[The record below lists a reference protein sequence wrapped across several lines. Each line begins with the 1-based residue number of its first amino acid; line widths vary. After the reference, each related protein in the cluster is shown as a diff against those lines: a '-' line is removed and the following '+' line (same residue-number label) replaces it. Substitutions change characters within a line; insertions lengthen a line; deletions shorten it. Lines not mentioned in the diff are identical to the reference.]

1 MYDARSG
8 LGPVLRRE
16 ARPALAGLI
25 AAGVS
30 FGITEIFAGLISGGP
45 SLIIAVGSG
54 VIDLSPK
61 FAKDFAIAV
70 FGTNDKLAL
79 LISIVVIGLGLGAVV
94 GVAGLRK
101 FWIAQLGFVVFG
113 IVAAIAGIAEPQLS
127 PELALIGAL
136 LAASAGMWT
145 LAMLLKLVQS
155 AETPQ
160 PARDPSPMGIGR
172 RPFMQVAGAFAV
184 VAVGTAAG
192 GRVLLERARTIA
204 SSRLDVILPK
214 PRDAAR
220 PVPEGAMVDAAGIG
234 PIITPNED
242 FYRIDTALSIPQ
254 VDLSSWTLKIEG
266 LVDRPYELTY
276 DELLDL
282 SRVERHVTLC
292 CVSNEVGGDLVD
304 NAKWL
309 GVPLT
314 ELLDRAGLQAE
325 ASQIVG
331 MSVDGFTA
339 GFPVDTVY
347 DGRQALVA
355 VGMNDEPLPLKH
367 GFPARLVVAG
377 LYGYVSATKW
387 LDAIVVNRWEE
398 FDGYWIPR
406 GWSKEGPIKT
416 QSRIDVPGNGRTLQP
431 GLQPIAGV
439 AWAQD
444 RGISKVEVQIG
455 DGGWQE
461 TQLGEAISK
470 DTWLQWVLPWNAT
483 PGRHVIA
490 VRATDATG
498 ETQTAAISSSDP
510 DGATG
515 HHTIVVEVSG

>member
-1 MYDARSG
+1 MYDARKG
-8 LGPVLRRE
+8 FGPVLRRE
-16 ARPALAGLI
+16 ALPALAGLI

-70 FGTNDKLAL
+70 FGVNDKLVL

-94 GVAGLRK
+94 GVAATRK
-101 FWIAQLGFVVFG
+101 FWIAQVGFVVFG

-127 PELALIGAL
+127 PVLALIGAL
-136 LAASAGMWT
+136 LATSAGMWT
-145 LAMLLKLVQS
+145 LAMLLKMLQS
-155 AETPQ
+155 EEMPQ
-160 PARDPSPMGIGR
+160 PARDPRLMGFGR
-172 RPFMQVAGAFAV
+172 RPFLRMAGAFAF
-184 VAVGTAAG
+184 VAAGTAAG
-192 GRVLLERARTIA
+192 GRLMLERARVAA
-204 SSRLDVILPK
+204 SSRLDVILSA
-214 PRDAAR
+214 PRDPAKPIPA
-220 PVPEGAMVDAAGIG
+220 GAMVEAQGIG
-234 PIITPNED
+234 PIVTPNDD

-254 VDLSSWTLKIEG
+254 VDLSTWTLKIEG

-282 SRVERHVTLC
+282 ARVERYVTLC

-309 GVPLT
+309 GVPLN
-314 ELLDRAGLQAE
+314 EILDRAGLQPE

-331 MSVDGFTA
+331 KSVDGFTV
-339 GFPVDTVY
+339 GFPVDTAY
-347 DGRQALVA
+347 DGREALVA

-367 GFPARLVVAG
+367 GFPARLVVSG
-377 LYGYVSATKW
+377 LYGFVSATKW
-387 LDAIVVNRWEE
+387 LDTIIVNRWEE
-398 FDGYWIPR
+398 FDAYWIPR

-416 QSRIDVPGNGRTLQP
+416 QSRIDVPRNGRTIKP

-439 AWAQD
+439 SWAQN
-444 RGISKVEVQIG
+444 RGIAKVEVQIG

-461 TQLGEAISK
+461 TELGEAISK
-470 DTWLQWVLPWNAT
+470 NTWRQWVLPWDAT

-490 VRATDATG
+490 VRATDVTG

>member
-1 MYDARSG
+1 MYDARRG

-30 FGITEIFAGLISGGP
+30 FGITEIFAALISGGP

-70 FGTNDKLAL
+70 FGVNDKLAL
-79 LISIVVIGLGLGAVV
+79 LIAIVVIGLGLGAVV
-94 GVAGLRK
+94 GVAAMRR

-113 IVAAIAGIAEPQLS
+113 IVAAVAGIAEPQLA
-127 PELALIGAL
+127 PVLALIGAL
-136 LAASAGMWT
+136 LATSAGMWT
-145 LAMLLKLVQS
+145 LAMLLKLLQ
-155 AETPQ
+155 ADETPR
-160 PARDPSPMGIGR
+160 PARDPRLTGFGR
-172 RPFMQVAGAFAV
+172 RSFLGMAGAFAV

-220 PVPEGAMVDAAGIG
+220 PVPAGAMVEAEGIG
-234 PIITPNED
+234 PIVTPNED

-254 VDLSSWTLKIEG
+254 VDLSTWTLKIEG

-282 SRVERHVTLC
+282 ARVERYVTLC
-292 CVSNEVGGDLVD
+292 CVSNEVGGELVD

-309 GVPLT
+309 GVPLS
-314 ELLDRAGLQAE
+314 EILDRAGPQPD

-331 MSVDGFTA
+331 MSVDGFTV
-339 GFPVDTVY
+339 GFPFDTAY
-347 DGRQALVA
+347 DGREALVA
-355 VGMNDEPLPLKH
+355 VGMNDEPLPPKH
-367 GFPARLVVAG
+367 GFPARLVVSG

-387 LDAIVVNRWEE
+387 LEAIQLKRWEE
-398 FDGYWIPR
+398 FDAYWIPR

-416 QSRIDVPGNGRTLQP
+416 QSRIDVPRRGRTVQP
-431 GLQPIAGV
+431 GMQPIAGV
-439 AWAQD
+439 AWAQN
-444 RGISKVEVQIG
+444 RGITRVEVNV
-455 DGGWQE
+455 DDTGWQE
-461 TQLGEAISK
+461 AQLGEAISK
-470 DTWLQWVLPWNAT
+470 NTWRQWVLPWDAT
-483 PGRHVIA
+483 PGSHTIA
-490 VRATDATG
+490 VRATDTSG
-498 ETQTAAISSSDP
+498 EPQTAFVQRSDP

>member
-1 MYDARSG
+1 MYDARRG
-8 LGPVLRRE
+8 LGPVLKRE

-30 FGITEIFAGLISGGP
+30 FGITEIFAALISGGP

-70 FGTNDKLAL
+70 FGVNDKLAL
-79 LISIVVIGLGLGAVV
+79 LIAIVVIGLGLGALV
-94 GVAGLRK
+94 GVAATRK
-101 FWIAQLGFVVFG
+101 FWIAQVGFVVFG

-127 PELALIGAL
+127 PVLALIGAL
-136 LAASAGMWT
+136 LATAAGMWT
-145 LAMLLKLVQS
+145 LSLLLRLLEAQ
-155 AETPQ
+155 EMPQ
-160 PARDPSPMGIGR
+160 PVRDPRLTSLGR
-172 RPFMQVAGAFAV
+172 RSFLKMAGAFAV

-192 GRVLLERARTIA
+192 GRVLLERTRVILST
-204 SSRLDVILPK
+204 RLDVILPT
-214 PRDAAR
+214 PRDAAK
-220 PVPEGAMVDAAGIG
+220 PVPAGAMVDAEGIG
-234 PIITPNED
+234 PIVTPNED

-254 VDLSSWTLKIEG
+254 VDLSTWTLKIEG

-282 SRVERHVTLC
+282 ARVERHVTLC
-292 CVSNEVGGDLVD
+292 CVSNEVGGELVD

-314 ELLDRAGLQAE
+314 ELLDRAGLQPE
-325 ASQIVG
+325 ASQVVG

-387 LDAIVVNRWEE
+387 LDAIILNRWEM
-398 FDGYWIPR
+398 FDAYWIPR

-416 QSRIDVPGNGRTLQP
+416 QSRIDVPRRGQTLKP

-444 RGISKVEVQIG
+444 RGISKVEVQV
-455 DGGWQE
+455 DETGWQE

-470 DTWLQWVLPWNAT
+470 DTWRQWVLPWDAA
-483 PGRHVIA
+483 PGRHTIA

-498 ETQTAAISSSDP
+498 ETQTSVIQRSDP

-515 HHTIVVEVSG
+515 HHTIVVEVSS

>member
-1 MYDARSG
+1 MYDARRG

-30 FGITEIFAGLISGGP
+30 FGITEIFAALISGGP

-70 FGTNDKLAL
+70 FGVNDKLAL
-79 LISIVVIGLGLGAVV
+79 LIAIVVIGLGLGALV
-94 GVAGLRK
+94 GVAAMRR
-101 FWIAQLGFVVFG
+101 FWIAQAGFIVFG
-113 IVAAIAGIAEPQLS
+113 IVAAVAGIAEPQLS
-127 PELALIGAL
+127 PVLALIGAL
-136 LAASAGMWT
+136 LATSAGMWT
-145 LAMLLKLVQS
+145 LAMLLKLLQ
-155 AETPQ
+155 ADETPR
-160 PARDPSPMGIGR
+160 PARDPRLTGFGR
-172 RPFMQVAGAFAV
+172 RSFLGMAGAFAV

-220 PVPEGAMVDAAGIG
+220 PLPAGAMVDAAGIE
-234 PIITPNED
+234 PIVTPNED

-254 VDLSSWTLKIEG
+254 VDLSTWTLKIEG

-282 SRVERHVTLC
+282 ARVERYVTLC

-309 GVPLT
+309 GVPLR
-314 ELLDRAGLQAE
+314 EILDRAGPQPE

-331 MSVDGFTA
+331 MSVDGFTV
-339 GFPVDTVY
+339 GFPFDTAY
-347 DGRQALVA
+347 DGREALVA
-355 VGMNDEPLPLKH
+355 VGMNDEPLPPKH
-367 GFPARLVVAG
+367 GFPARLVVSG
-377 LYGYVSATKW
+377 LYGFVSATKW
-387 LDAIVVNRWEE
+387 LDAIILNRWEE
-398 FDGYWIPR
+398 FDAYWIPR

-416 QSRIDVPGNGRTLQP
+416 QSRIDVPRRGQTVQP
-431 GLQPIAGV
+431 GIQPIAGV
-439 AWAQD
+439 AWAQN
-444 RGISKVEVQIG
+444 RGITKVEVNV
-455 DGGWQE
+455 DDTGWQE
-461 TQLGEAISK
+461 AQLGEAISK
-470 DTWLQWVLPWNAT
+470 NTWRQWVLPWDAT
-483 PGRHVIA
+483 PGSHTIA
-490 VRATDATG
+490 VRATDTSG
-498 ETQTAAISSSDP
+498 EPQTAVVQRSDP

-515 HHTIVVEVSG
+515 HHTIAVNVSG

>member
-1 MYDARSG
+1 MYDARKG
-8 LGPVLRRE
+8 LGPVLKRE

-79 LISIVVIGLGLGAVV
+79 LVSIVAIGLGLGAVV
-94 GVAGLRK
+94 GVAASRR
-101 FWIAQLGFVVFG
+101 FWVAQAGFAVFG
-113 IVAAIAGIAEPQLS
+113 TVAAVAGATEPQLS
-127 PELALIGAL
+127 PLLALLGAA

-145 LAMLLKLVQS
+145 LAMLLRLLRSEEVS
-155 AETPQ
+155 Q
-160 PARDPSPMGIGR
+160 PARDSGLIGFGR
-172 RPFMQVAGAFAV
+172 RPFFRMAGAFAV

-192 GRVLLERARTIA
+192 GRVLLERARVIA
-204 SSRLDVILPK
+204 SSRLDVILPA

-220 PVPEGAMVDAAGIG
+220 PVPAGAMVEAEGIG
-234 PIITPNED
+234 PIVTPNED
-242 FYRIDTALSIPQ
+242 FYRIDTALSIPK
-254 VDLSSWTLKIEG
+254 VDLSTWRLKIEG

-282 SRVERHVTLC
+282 ARVERHVTLA

-314 ELLDRAGLQAE
+314 ELLDRAGLQPD

-331 MSVDGFTA
+331 QSVDGFNV
-339 GFPVDTVY
+339 GFPVDTAY

-355 VGMNDEPLPLKH
+355 VGMNDEPLPLDH

-377 LYGYVSATKW
+377 LYGFVSATKW
-387 LDAIVVNRWEE
+387 LDAIIVNRWEE

-406 GWSKEGPIKT
+406 GWSKEAPIKT
-416 QSRIDVPGNGRTLQP
+416 QSRIDVPRDRRTLNP

-444 RGISKVEVQIG
+444 RGISKVEVQV
-455 DGGWQE
+455 DDTGWQE

-470 DTWLQWVLPWNAT
+470 DTWRQWVLPWEAT
-483 PGRHVIA
+483 EGPHVIS

-498 ETQTAAISSSDP
+498 ETQTAAISSSAP

-515 HHTIVVEVSG
+515 HHTIVVNVGG

>member
-1 MYDARSG
+1 MYDARKG

-25 AAGVS
+25 AAGVA

-79 LISIVVIGLGLGAVV
+79 LISIVVIGLGLGAVI
-94 GVAGLRK
+94 GVAAARQ
-101 FWIAQLGFVVFG
+101 FWVAQVGFAVFG
-113 IVAAIAGIAEPQLS
+113 IVAAVAGIAEPQLS
-127 PELALIGAL
+127 PPLALIGAL
-136 LAASAGMWT
+136 LATSAGMWT
-145 LAMLLKLVQS
+145 LAMLLKLLEVQ
-155 AETPQ
+155 EMPQ
-160 PARDPSPMGIGR
+160 PVRDPRLMGLGR
-172 RPFMQVAGAFAV
+172 RSFMRMAGAFAV
-184 VAVGTAAG
+184 VAAGTAAG
-192 GRVLLERARTIA
+192 GRVLLERARVAA
-204 SSRLDVILPK
+204 SSRLDVILPA
-214 PRDAAR
+214 PRDAATQI
-220 PVPEGAMVDAAGIG
+220 PEGAMVEAEGIG
-234 PIITPNED
+234 PIVTPNED

-254 VDLSSWTLKIEG
+254 VDLSTWTLKIEG

-282 SRVERHVTLC
+282 ARVERYVTLC

-309 GVPLT
+309 GVPLS
-314 ELLDRAGLQAE
+314 EILDRAGPQSD

-331 MSVDGFTA
+331 MSVDGFTV
-339 GFPVDTVY
+339 GFPFDTAY
-347 DGRQALVA
+347 DGREAMVA
-355 VGMNDEPLPLKH
+355 IGMNDEPLPPKH
-367 GFPARLVVAG
+367 GFPARLVVSG

-387 LDAIVVNRWEE
+387 LDAIILNRWEE

-416 QSRIDVPGNGRTLQP
+416 QSRIDVPLNGRTLDP

-455 DGGWQE
+455 DSGWQE
-461 TQLGEAISK
+461 TKLGEVISK
-470 DTWLQWVLPWNAT
+470 NTWRQWVLPWDAT

-490 VRATDATG
+490 VRATDTTG

-515 HHTIVVEVSG
+515 HHTIVVDVSG

>member
-1 MYDARSG
+1 MYDARRG
-8 LGPVLRRE
+8 LGPVLKRE

-30 FGITEIFAGLISGGP
+30 FGITEIFAALISGGP

-70 FGTNDKLAL
+70 FGVNDKLAL
-79 LISIVVIGLGLGAVV
+79 LISIVVIGLGLGALV
-94 GVAGLRK
+94 GVAATRK
-101 FWIAQLGFVVFG
+101 FWIAQVGFVVFG

-127 PELALIGAL
+127 PVLALIGAL
-136 LAASAGMWT
+136 LATAAGMWT
-145 LAMLLKLVQS
+145 LSLLLRLLEAQ
-155 AETPQ
+155 EMPQ
-160 PARDPSPMGIGR
+160 PVRDPRLTSLGR
-172 RPFMQVAGAFAV
+172 RSFLKMAGAFTL

-192 GRVLLERARTIA
+192 GRVLLERTRVILST
-204 SSRLDVILPK
+204 RLDVILPT
-214 PRDAAR
+214 PRDAAK
-220 PVPEGAMVDAAGIG
+220 PVPTGAMVDAEGIG
-234 PIITPNED
+234 PIVTPNED

-254 VDLSSWTLKIEG
+254 VDLSTWTLKIEG

-282 SRVERHVTLC
+282 ARVERHVTLC
-292 CVSNEVGGDLVD
+292 CVSNEVGGELVD

-314 ELLDRAGLQAE
+314 ELLDRAGLQPE
-325 ASQIVG
+325 ASQVVG

-387 LDAIVVNRWEE
+387 LDAIILNRWEQ
-398 FDGYWIPR
+398 FDAYWIPR

-416 QSRIDVPGNGRTLQP
+416 QSRIDVPRRGQTLQP

-444 RGISKVEVQIG
+444 RGISKVEVQV
-455 DGGWQE
+455 DETGWQE

-470 DTWLQWVLPWNAT
+470 DTWRQWVLPWDAA
-483 PGRHVIA
+483 PGRHTIA

-498 ETQTAAISSSDP
+498 ETQTSVVQRSDP

-515 HHTIVVEVSG
+515 HHTIVVDVSG